1 MQSTLRHNSLSS
13 DLVANTSDS
22 SAIRD
27 QEGTQREEPSQE
39 RRYGSGL
46 LRERKEEENQAMK
59 DKTSHLNMELER
71 ERTQNR
77 LMSEQLQQTRSRS
90 TSPAR
95 SAVIFS
101 ALSILYSLRIK
112 SHFENQIFA
121 HTDDFFFSFPPPA

>member
-1 MQSTLRHNSLSS
+1 
-13 DLVANTSDS
+13 
-22 SAIRD
+22 
-27 QEGTQREEPSQE
+27 
-39 RRYGSGL
+39 
-46 LRERKEEENQAMK
+46 MK

-112 SHFENQIFA
+112 SNFENQIFA

>member
-1 MQSTLRHNSLSS
+1 
-13 DLVANTSDS
+13 
-22 SAIRD
+22 
-27 QEGTQREEPSQE
+27 
-39 RRYGSGL
+39 
-46 LRERKEEENQAMK
+46 MK